1 MCARPRGQ
9 IKSPIRQAPYGTEK
23 LRGTT
28 HIAAPKNAAAQS
40 SLTRKTCAANGQKAF
55 TRLLRSDR
63 RGCLPPA
70 RTHRRLSWGKRAAAL
85 SITAFLAFDFIRF
98 ARDCQAEQGRLSVK
112 GSLPRGVE
120 HGCEVR
126 FRRKGNFPP
135 VSRLCAR
142 LLGSLSTQK
151 ARGGFCRPGPSRSHG
166 YRFFQITNSPSR
178 KISTSRPSAS
188 RAVQRISRLPNM
200 KSTCSI
206 EVFRPR
212 ATSASL
218 LRSPPGITS
227 T

>member
-1 MCARPRGQ
+1 MGRKSSAVPPTLPRQ
-9 IKSPIRQAPYGTEK
+9 
-23 LRGTT
+23 
-28 HIAAPKNAAAQS
+28 KNAAAQS

-112 GSLPRGVE
+112 GSLRAVPSTIAKSDFGENGIFRPFQGCAPGFWGLYPHRGPGAVLPPRAL
-120 HGCEVR
+120 
-126 FRRKGNFPP
+126 P
-135 VSRLCAR
+135 VSWI
-142 LLGSLSTQK
+142 
-151 ARGGFCRPGPSRSHG
+151 P
-166 YRFFQITNSPSR
+166 FFQITNSPSR

-188 RAVQRISRLPNM
+188 RAVQRMSRLPNM